1 MLITLS
7 NTPSNR
13 VNIINGYRAIIVTV
27 FKGYRGSRRIGGML
41 RMIDGG
47 IIGSIWKGYLFR
59 LYMDSKV
66 FLLN

>member
-27 FKGYRGSRRIGGML
+27 FKGYREGQKDWSMGE
-41 RMIDGG
+41 DEND
-47 IIGSIWKGYLFR
+47 W
-59 LYMDSKV
+59 
-66 FLLN
+66 